1 MSGSGPRRPRPSGVD
16 GVGVRISDRLRPR
29 WRRPRPR
36 TALVAGGLALVAA
49 AGVVLSRGGGGA
61 GTDAVAVETTLVAA
75 EQRDLVVT
83 DAYEGSLGFGEA
95 RAHVSDRAGVV
106 TTVAA
111 SGTTVA
117 VGGSLFSV
125 DFEPTV
131 VLTGAVP
138 AYRALDVDATDGPD
152 VAQLEQ
158 ALVDLGHGAG
168 LTVDEDFDARTAAAV
183 ERWEAALGR
192 GDPDG
197 RVELGDVVFTG
208 GPVRIGS
215 IAADVGSRVQ
225 EGTTVLQATPT
236 ARVVTVDLDATR
248 ANELEP
254 GTKVGLTLPG
264 GEASTGTVAT
274 IGTEAESD
282 DQGQEGG
289 PVVGGAGGP
298 TVPVTITLDD
308 PDAAPD
314 FDSGAVEVAIER
326 ARDDGATAVP
336 VAALLALVEGGYAL
350 EVGGGDGTRLVPV
363 EVGTYADG
371 WVGVTGDGIEP
382 GVEVVVPA

>member
-1 MSGSGPRRPRPSGVD
+1 V
-16 GVGVRISDRLRPR
+16 RLRPR
-29 WRRPRPR
+29 LPRPR
-36 TALVAGGLALVAA
+36 MPRRRTVLAVG
-49 AGVVLSRGGGGA
+49 GVVLVVGTGAVLTRGGDGG
-61 GTDAVAVETTLVAA
+61 GTDAVDVETTLVAA

-83 DAYEGSLGFGEA
+83 DAYEGALGFGEA
-95 RAHVSDRAGVV
+95 RSYVSDRAGVV

-111 SGTTVA
+111 TGTTVD
-117 VGGSLFSV
+117 VGGALFSV

-158 ALVDLGHGAG
+158 ALVALGHGAG
-168 LTVDEDFDARTAAAV
+168 VTVDEDFDADTATAV
-183 ERWEAALGR
+183 ERWEEALGR
-192 GDPDG
+192 SDPDG
-197 RVELGDVVFTG
+197 RVELGDVVFAG
-208 GPVRIGS
+208 GPVRVGAIT
-215 IAADVGSRVQ
+215 ADVGARVQ
-225 EGTTVLQATPT
+225 EGSTVLEATPT

-248 ANELEP
+248 SNELEP

-264 GEASTGTVAT
+264 GVASTGTVAT
-274 IGTEAESD
+274 IGSEAESD
-282 DQGQEGG
+282 DQDQEGG
-289 PVVGGAGGP
+289 LGPGGPGGP

-308 PDAAPD
+308 PQAAPD

-326 ARDDGATAVP
+326 SRDEGATAVP
-336 VAALLALVEGGYAL
+336 VAALLALAEGGYAL
-350 EVGGGDGTRLVPV
+350 EVAAGDGTQLVPV

-371 WVGVTGDGIEP
+371 WVGVSGDGIEP